1 MAELF
6 FTVESKEEVV
16 EVINKALSKL
26 NGTGDYTVFN
36 QETDTRGHF
45 NKEIL

>member
-1 MAELF
+1 MNE
-6 FTVESKEEVV
+6 KVV
-16 EVINKALSKL
+16 IVSNGYDRIDGRMDKA
-26 NGTGDYTVFN
+26 VFN